1 MPPRRNIRNENAEA
15 LREVLA
21 EFQQDLR
28 NVLQQSV
35 EAAMRTVMQAIQ
47 QPHGMRQQD
56 EPVFDDDEEEDD
68 DNPFAREQQEPQL
81 QREWLPPQRQR
92 ERLPPQIQRE
102 RLPPVHEQIRD
113 NHRWESGFKLD
124 LPDFHGSLQ
133 PEELFDWI
141 SSVEELLAF
150 KQVPDHM

>member
-68 DNPFAREQQEPQL
+68 DNPFARDQHEPQL
-81 QREWLPPQRQR
+81 QQ
-92 ERLPPQIQRE
+92 
-102 RLPPVHEQIRD
+102 RLPPVYEQIRD

-124 LPDFHGSLQ
+124 LPEFHGSLQ
-133 PEELFDWI
+133 PEELLDWI
-141 SSVEELLAF
+141 SSDASAF
-150 KQVPDHM
+150 GSNTLQGSSIGMVAASERTTRTSR